1 MDPTDSFP
9 SNAKQTIQMLARYCE
24 ACVVLSIRRAG
35 TLEYLM
41 ASPGGSL
48 SKTREGHLRNMVQ
61 MHNPTCRPGKEWL
74 EVPEEVLGNGFL
86 KGQYAWVKHRS
97 VEESFFLWLFY
108 TTEIPS
114 DPLRL
119 VLVEQSR
126 QALEIRYQPF
136 FLEPGLFKDS
146 NKEEQLKLLF
156 EFSPGSVFFYNASLE
171 ITGFNDR
178 LAEVLQTGR
187 KQLLHLKLRDIRDK
201 RIVPALEAPLKG
213 KHGLYEG
220 SYQSTLSGIT
230 LNLLLRTAP
239 VYDDRQQLV
248 GMIGMVLDNTEKE
261 KARQALLES
270 EERLRLLI
278 NSTPDVICFKDGED
292 HWLVA
297 NEAWLRLFDVQ
308 GKSFIG
314 KNGTEL
320 KKLFPA
326 MKEGFEKDILSDR
339 KAWALKK
346 SIKEEKTFSLSDGSQ
361 KVLEVVK
368 VPLFF
373 EDESRRGLVVL
384 GRDITDRKRMEDLLR
399 ENEERFRL
407 IAIQSNDIIFEWDP
421 VTNLLHWYGDFSAIT
436 GAQNNP
442 LNLNEFIKMIHPD
455 DRLRVVSSWEKNYK
469 EGINWQEE
477 FRLILNDGKECFLK
491 GSGIVIF
498 KKGLLLKTF
507 GTLSNITREK
517 LLIRNLQEAMQMAE
531 KNHEQVKGLLKA
543 IPDMF
548 FMIDKEGI
556 IREYHAKSSVRL
568 YVSPSRFLNH
578 KVDDA
583 LPAPI
588 ASLTHK
594 KMAEVFAHG
603 GIETYNY
610 SLEIGGKKQDF
621 ESRMVY
627 VDQNHVLAI
636 VRDVTRALAVE
647 KELIEAKERAEESDR
662 LKSAFLANMSHEI
675 RTPMNGILGFSELL
689 RAPDLSKEDQQN
701 FTDVILRSGHQLLRI
716 INDVMEVSRLETGQ
730 VKVLSDRVNLINMMD
745 DLSRF
750 FKISAEKKKIHLEMQ
765 VPGEEFFCVL
775 DGGKLTQIFNNLIHN
790 ALKFTAPHGQVKF
803 GFEVKEKDVLFFVRD
818 NGIGIDQAHHKMIF
832 DRFMQVSK
840 TGLGNMGGTGLGLS
854 ICKSLVDLMG
864 GRLWL
869 ESEAKKGAQFF
880 FTVPIR

>member
-1 MDPTDSFP
+1 
-9 SNAKQTIQMLARYCE
+9 MLARYCE
-24 ACVVLSIRRAG
+24 AYVVLSTRGAG
-35 TLEYLM
+35 TMEYLM
-41 ASPGGSL
+41 AFPGGSL
-48 SKTREGHLRNMVQ
+48 SKNREGHLRNMVQ
-61 MHNPTCRPGKEWL
+61 LLDPTSKPEEGWL
-74 EVPEEVLGNGFL
+74 EVPLEVLGNGFL
-86 KGQYAWVKHRS
+86 KGQYARIKNRW
-97 VEESFFLWLFY
+97 VEESCFLWLFY
-108 TTEIPS
+108 TTEIAP

-119 VLVEQSR
+119 VLMEQSR
-126 QALEIRYQPF
+126 QALEISHQPF
-136 FLEPGLFKDS
+136 FFEPGFLKDA
-146 NKEEQLKLLF
+146 NQEEQFKLLF
-156 EFSPGSVFFYNASLE
+156 EFSPGSVFFYNESLE

-178 LAEVLQTGR
+178 LAETLQTGR
-187 KQLLHLKLRDIRDK
+187 KELLHLNMRDLRDQ

-213 KHGLYEG
+213 KHGFYEG

-230 LNLLLRTAP
+230 LNLLLKTAP
-239 VYDDRQQLV
+239 VYDHRHQLV
-248 GMIGMVLDNTEKE
+248 GMIGMVLDNSERE

-297 NEAWLRLFDVQ
+297 NDAWQRLFDVQ

-314 KNGTEL
+314 KKGRDL
-320 KKLFPA
+320 KKLSPA
-326 MKEGFEKDILSDR
+326 MTEGFEKDFLSDR
-339 KAWALKK
+339 KAWAFKK
-346 SIKEEKTFSLSDGSQ
+346 SIKEEEAITLSDGSQ

-373 EDESRRGLVVL
+373 EDGSRRGLVVL
-384 GRDITDRKRMEDLLR
+384 GRDITERKRMENLLR

-407 IAIQSNDIIFEWDP
+407 IAMQSNDIIFEWDP
-421 VTNLLHWYGDFSAIT
+421 ETNNLHWYGDFSAIT
-436 GAQNNP
+436 GAETNP
-442 LNLNEFIKMIHPD
+442 LTLDEFVKMIHPQ
-455 DRLRVVSSWEKNYK
+455 DRLKVVRSWEKNFK
-469 EGINWQEE
+469 EGVNWQEE
-477 FRLILNDGKECFLK
+477 FRLILNDGKECFLE
-491 GSGIVIF
+491 GSGIVLF
-498 KKGLLLKTF
+498 NKGVLLKSF
-507 GTLSNITREK
+507 GTLTNITREK

-531 KNHEQVKGLLKA
+531 KNHEQVKSLLKA

-568 YVSPSRFLNH
+568 YVSPSKFLNH
-578 KVDDA
+578 KVDEA

-588 ASLTHK
+588 ARLTHQ
-594 KMAEVFAHG
+594 KMAEVFAHR

-610 SLEIGGKKQDF
+610 VLEIGGKKQDF

-636 VRDVTRALAVE
+636 VRDVTRAMAVE

-689 RAPDLSKEDQQN
+689 RTPDLSQEDLLN

-730 VKVLSDRVNLINMMD
+730 VKVMSDRVNLNNMMD

-790 ALKFTAPHGQVKF
+790 ALKFTAPHGHVKF
-803 GFEVKEKDVLFFVRD
+803 GFELKEQNVLFFVHD
-818 NGIGIDQAHHKMIF
+818 TGIGIDKAHHKMIF

-854 ICKSLVDLMG
+854 ICKSLVDLMDG
-864 GRLWL
+864 QLWL
-869 ESEAKKGAQFF
+869 ESKAKEGAKFF
-880 FTVPIR
+880 FTLPIR